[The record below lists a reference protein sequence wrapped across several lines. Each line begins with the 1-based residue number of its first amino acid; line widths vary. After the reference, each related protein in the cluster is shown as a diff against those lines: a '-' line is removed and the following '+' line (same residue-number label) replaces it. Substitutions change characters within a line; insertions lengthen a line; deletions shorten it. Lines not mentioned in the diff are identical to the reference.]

1 MSAVAFAGVNIG
13 PYTGS
18 TLAGI
23 FGCLV
28 LYGVSIMQTFIYYVW
43 YPKDSCAQKLLVA
56 ILFVLD
62 TAHAFLACSGIWNYF
77 IQDYGDLANISLMHV
92 PITLVILVTPL
103 VSFIVQSYFIW
114 RIWFLSAGR
123 FKWMFPAV
131 MMPCVTVPPA
141 LGFCFAA
148 KLLTT
153 PTVAELS
160 SPLMIKLANA
170 SNGTAAAVDITI
182 TIAMCTLLAMG
193 RTQFNANTDRMLLRL
208 VVISINTGLW
218 TALFALFAVI
228 LHVVYPGN
236 LIFAGM
242 CLPLCTLYCNTLVA
256 NFNVRSY
263 ARGHDQVYCLPTM
276 PTSDSYR
283 SDRQSWNPQP
293 VHRCSSLA
301 WAALTHV
308 PQTKLGITVETS
320 KVTDSESF
328 PMKALADTHSRV

>member
-1 MSAVAFAGVNIG
+1 MSAVAFTGVDLG
-13 PYTGS
+13 LYTGS

-28 LYGVSIMQTFIYYVW
+28 LYGVSIMQTFIYYVG
-43 YPKDSCAQKLLVA
+43 YPKDSIAQKLLVA
-56 ILFVLD
+56 IVFVLD
-62 TAHAFLACSGIWNYF
+62 TAHTLLACSGIWNYL
-77 IQDYGDLANISLMHV
+77 IQDYGDLPNISVLHV

-103 VSFIVQSYFIW
+103 VSFLVQSYFVW

-131 MMPCVTVPPA
+131 MMPCVTLQPA
-141 LGFCFAA
+141 LSFYYIA

-160 SPLMIKLANA
+160 SPLMMKLANA
-170 SNGTAAAVDITI
+170 CNGTAAAVDITI

-193 RTQFNANTDRMLLRL
+193 RTRFNANTDRMLLRL
-208 VVISINTGLW
+208 IVISINTGLW

-228 LHVVYPGN
+228 LHVAYPGD
-236 LIFAGM
+236 LIYTGVYF
-242 CLPLCTLYCNTLVA
+242 PLCTLYCNTLVA

-263 ARGHDQVYCLPTM
+263 ARGHDRVYCLPTI

-283 SDRQSWNPQP
+283 SDRSSWNPQP
-293 VHRCSSLA
+293 
-301 WAALTHV
+301 
-308 PQTKLGITVETS
+308 LGITVETS
-320 KVTDSESF
+320 KVTDSETF
-328 PMKALADTHSRV
+328 PRKTPTDTHSRV